1 MLHCFLTLISE
12 IDEVTQQQV
21 KVWQTD
27 KFMNNSESQNTKG
40 RGGRKPK
47 FDYSSEDFLSLIESY
62 AKKGFTD
69 KEIAFAVGI
78 EPETFCRAKGKYP
91 QLCQVLTR
99 GRATITATVR
109 AKFLA
114 MALGGV
120 KTKSTTVRKLRDKDG
135 KLTGEE
141 EVQVVEGE
149 LAPNLHAQ
157 SVWLYHYDEDWRK
170 VERKQ
175 DEEADIPT
183 DIDHG
188 ISIDSWIKDKVK

>member
-1 MLHCFLTLISE
+1 MS
-12 IDEVTQQQV
+12 
-21 KVWQTD
+21 
-27 KFMNNSESQNTKG
+27 NSESQNTKG

-47 FDYSSEDFLSLIESY
+47 FDYTDKDFLSLIESY
-62 AKKGFTD
+62 AKRGFTD
-69 KEIAFAVGI
+69 KEIAFAVGLA
-78 EPETFCRAKGKYP
+78 PQTFCEKKSQYSE
-91 QLCQVLTR
+91 LSEVLTR

-120 KTKSTTVRKLRDKDG
+120 KTKSTTIRKIKDRDG
-135 KLTGEE
+135 NLTGEE

-149 LAPNLHAQ
+149 LAPSLQAQ

-175 DEEADIPT
+175 DEDADVPT
-183 DIDHG
+183 DIEHG
-188 ISIDSWIKDKVK
+188 ISIDSWIKDKLK